1 MRGAGFWMRWSLR
14 DLRRR
19 WLQVVAIALVM
30 AIGVAVFAGLGG
42 LKEFRQQSQLQSF
55 EQARFHDL
63 RVSLAEGE
71 YVRAGE
77 IERAVSRAGVDV
89 VAQQERIAVRTQID
103 AAPMG
108 RDIVTP
114 GLVIGVPVAADGDVD
129 RLAVHRGA
137 GLTSTSPDR
146 GAAMLD
152 RSYASYYK
160 LPASGTLELSGGNKV
175 RYRGV
180 GQSPQYFLIT
190 SESGFGGESTLGVLY
205 MPLAAAQAFAG
216 KPDKV
221 NELVLRLPA
230 GADTAA
236 AAATLKEALAGSL
249 PSASVTTQ
257 AEEPVYRIGYKDAG
271 SEQRM
276 FSLFGLLVLLGAGLA
291 TFNLVG
297 RNVEAERRE
306 LGVGMALGVRTRQLA
321 FRPGMLG
328 AQIAALGTLA
338 GVALAYAFAQGT
350 AAAYKELLPLPVYVE
365 PFTFGVF
372 ARGAIVGLII
382 PIVATVWPVWR
393 AVRVQ
398 PVEAIRV
405 SDRAARGGAV
415 RAASRLRLPGGTR
428 AQMPWRNAMRTPRRT
443 FVAVAGL
450 GAVIAVLIAL
460 LGVVDSFDATVAESR
475 AEASGAEAGLMNAY
489 LARPESAAGEVAR
502 AIAATDGVAA
512 SSARID
518 LAGRLRGISNAL
530 SIPVVM
536 SAPAAPE
543 QIWQPTIAQGTPPR
557 RENEVLLA
565 PKAAADMEVEIGDSL
580 LLELPSRQARAQ
592 STSELVVRVT
602 GLTGDPFRAFVYAGP
617 GLATKAGYSGLAN
630 QFKVRSEPGTSSAA
644 LQRRLAA
651 VSGVALARPSGADAQ
666 ALKDTVGQFGS
677 IIQFAAFAVL
687 LLAVLMAFN
696 LSSIAIDERR
706 REYATMFAAG
716 LPVSSGLRMAATE
729 NLIVGVLA
737 TLLGIAIGYLTLG
750 WFVDSLF
757 GETWPEIGLVRHI
770 SLATIALALLVGVVA
785 VAITPYLLARRLTRM
800 DIPSTL
806 RVVE

>member
-1 MRGAGFWMRWSLR
+1 
-14 DLRRR
+14 
-19 WLQVVAIALVM
+19 M

-71 YVRAGE
+71 YVREGA
-77 IERAVSRAGVDV
+77 IARAVARAGVEV
-89 VAQQERIAVRTQID
+89 AAQQERIVFRTQID
-103 AAPMG
+103 AAPMA

-114 GLVIGVPVAADGDVD
+114 GLVIGVPVDARGDVD
-129 RLAVHRGA
+129 RLSVQRGA
-137 GLTSTSPDR
+137 GLTSSSLDR
-146 GAAMLD
+146 GTAMLD

-160 LPASGTLELSGGNKV
+160 LPASGTLELSGGSKV

-216 KPDKV
+216 EPGKV

-230 GADTAA
+230 GAGTAA
-236 AAATLKEALAGSL
+236 AAGTLKESLASSL

-276 FSLFGLLVLLGAGLA
+276 FSFFGLLVLLGAGLA

-297 RNVEAERRE
+297 RTVEAERRE
-306 LGVGMALGVRTRQLA
+306 LGVGMALGVPTSRLA
-321 FRPGMLG
+321 VRPAMLG
-328 AQIAALGTLA
+328 GQIAVLGTLA

-382 PIVATVWPVWR
+382 PLVATVWPVWR
-393 AVRVQ
+393 ALRVQ

-443 FVAVAGL
+443 LVAVAGL

-460 LGVVDSFDATVAESR
+460 LGVVDSFDATVDKSR
-475 AEASGAEAGLMNAY
+475 AEATGPEPNLMNAY
-489 LARPESAAGEVAR
+489 LAGPESATGEVGKS
-502 AIAATDGVAA
+502 IAATDGVASSSGRLDLSGRLSGI
-512 SSARID
+512 SSA
-518 LAGRLRGISNAL
+518 A

-536 SAPAAPE
+536 SAPASGE
-543 QIWQPTIAQGTPPR
+543 QIWQPTIAQGAAPKGD
-557 RENEVLLA
+557 NEVLLA
-565 PKAAADMEVEIGDSL
+565 PKAAADLGAKIGDPL
-580 LLELPSRQARAQ
+580 LLELPGRQVSAKAKNQ
-592 STSELVVRVT
+592 LVVRVT
-602 GLTGDPFRAFVYAGP
+602 GLTGDPFRAFVYGSP
-617 GLATKAGYSGLAN
+617 GLAAKAGYSGIAN
-630 QFKVRSEPGTSSAA
+630 QFKVLPEPGTSSAS

-651 VSGVALARPSGADAQ
+651 VPGVALARPAGADAQ
-666 ALKDTVGQFGS
+666 ALNDTVGQFGS

-696 LSSIAIDERR
+696 LSSIAVDERR

-716 LPVSSGLRMAATE
+716 LPVSRGLRMAATE

-737 TLLGIAIGYLTLG
+737 TLLGIALGYLTLG
-750 WFVDSLF
+750 WFVNSLF

-785 VAITPYLLARRLTRM
+785 VSATPYLLARRLTRM